1 MSEQWS
7 RKKWILVTR
16 AREQAEETARE
27 LRARGFLTLVDP
39 VFEVRRVP
47 FTLPPASDIRAV
59 ILTSAN
65 AAYALARELVE
76 KPVFA
81 VGEATAR
88 AAQARGAF
96 DLHVARGEWEDL
108 ATRVI
113 QELQPAG
120 GLIVHLS
127 GRDLRG
133 EIGPRLTDAGF
144 AYEQV
149 IVYETVP
156 REEIGSRTRHALSRR
171 AIGAILLYSPRT
183 AATFAR
189 LVRQA
194 GLEHRLE
201 GVLCVC
207 LSEAVAEEIDDLPG
221 LEIVVAEER
230 DQKALFARLEQYIPG

>member
-1 MSEQWS
+1 MPEHTP
-7 RKKWILVTR
+7 RKKWVLVTR

-47 FTLPPASDIRAV
+47 FAVPPAEEVQAV
-59 ILTSAN
+59 LLTSTN
-65 AAYALARELVE
+65 AAYALGRELIN
-76 KPVFA
+76 KPLFA

-96 DLHVARGEWEDL
+96 NLRVTRGGWEELAERIAR
-108 ATRVI
+108 
-113 QELQPAG
+113 ELVPGG
-120 GLIVHLS
+120 GLLLHLS
-127 GRDLRG
+127 GREVRG
-133 EIGPRLTDAGF
+133 EIGPQLEAQGF
-144 AYEQV
+144 VYERV
-149 IVYETVP
+149 VVYETVP
-156 REEIGSRTRHALSRR
+156 RTELGSRTRHALSRH

-189 LVRQA
+189 LIHQA
-194 GLEHRLE
+194 GLEHSLE

-207 LSEAVAEEIDDLPG
+207 LSEAVAAEIDDLPG

-230 DQKALFARLEQYIPG
+230 DQTALFARLEEHAGS

>member
-1 MSEQWS
+1 MSEQSS

-47 FTLPPASDIRAV
+47 FALPPAGDIRAV
-59 ILTSAN
+59 VLTSAN
-65 AAYALARELVE
+65 AAYALGRELVE

-96 DLHVARGEWEDL
+96 DLRVARGEWEDL
-108 ATRVI
+108 AARI
-113 QELQPAG
+113 LAELQPPG
-120 GLIVHLS
+120 GVVLHLS

-133 EIGPRLTDAGF
+133 EIGPRLTEAGF
-144 AYEQV
+144 GYERV
-149 IVYETVP
+149 VVYETVP

-221 LEIVVAEER
+221 LEIVVAAER
-230 DQKALFARLEQYIPG
+230 DQKALFARLEEHVPG

>member
-47 FTLPPASDIRAV
+47 FTLPPSSDIRAV
-59 ILTSAN
+59 VLTSAN
-65 AAYALARELVE
+65 AAYALGRELVE
-76 KPVFA
+76 KPIFA

-96 DLHVARGEWEDL
+96 DLRVARGEWEDL
-108 ATRVI
+108 AARI
-113 QELQPAG
+113 IRELQPTG
-120 GLIVHLS
+120 GLVVHLA
-127 GRDLRG
+127 GRELRG

-144 AYEQV
+144 TYEQV

-207 LSEAVAEEIDDLPG
+207 LSEAVAEEVDDLPG

-230 DQKALFARLEQYIPG
+230 DQKALFARLEQHIPG

>member
-1 MSEQWS
+1 MADQTS

-47 FTLPPASDIRAV
+47 FALPPAAGVQAV
-59 ILTSAN
+59 VLTSAN
-65 AAYALARELVE
+65 AAYALGRDLLE
-76 KPVFA
+76 KPVFT

-96 DLHVARGEWEDL
+96 DLRVARGEWSDL
-108 ATRVI
+108 AERLTV
-113 QELQPAG
+113 ELEPEG
-120 GLIVHLS
+120 GLVLHLA
-127 GRDLRG
+127 GRDVRG
-133 EIGPRLTDAGF
+133 EIGPRLEERGF
-144 AYEQV
+144 AYERV
-149 IVYETVP
+149 VVYETVP
-156 REEIGSRTRHALSRR
+156 REEIGSRSRHALTRR

-194 GLEHRLE
+194 GLERHLE

-230 DQKALFARLEQYIPG
+230 DQRALLARLEEHVPG